1 VTRRNETTPAA
12 PVARNYDYQLTDIM
26 QPSYTPGVAELDD
39 ARAIDVTL
47 IDPNPDQPRRTFD
60 QAADQAA
67 LEKLGASI
75 RRHGVLQPI
84 LVRPIGTRYQIIAG
98 ERRWRAAQLA
108 GLTAI
113 PSILRD
119 ITDDDEVDVLA
130 LLENVHRQ
138 DLTPL
143 DEAHSYQR
151 LLERLHLS
159 KRGLADTLDL
169 NHTHVNNRLLLIE
182 NPAIEQAVQAGT
194 LGVTVAQEL
203 ARAEDPALQQKLIE
217 RAAQGERVR
226 VRDVK
231 SATPPSASQ
240 HAPTSVEI
248 NFHATTDP
256 HPAPIADSQRI
267 DQGDASA
274 VDTSDVEINFHATT
288 PSTPHRVDLDQPTT
302 APLPASTPQA
312 SAAPPPAEGST
323 KGVEEAVDPGQ
334 VRLRDLRIIQ
344 LHTGRDSEPR
354 QFDTADR
361 ATVLRVLRAD
371 LAWLEDI
378 DRRATREASAH
389 D

>member
-1 VTRRNETTPAA
+1 MTRRNETTPAA

-98 ERRWRAAQLA
+98 ERRWRAAQIA

-143 DEAHSYQR
+143 DEAHSYQH

-159 KRGLADTLDL
+159 KRGLADALDL

-182 NPAIEQAVQAGT
+182 NPAIEEAVQAGT

-203 ARAEDPALQQKLIE
+203 ARAEDPALQRELIE
-217 RAAQGERVR
+217 RAKQGERVR

-231 SATPPSASQ
+231 PAMPPVAAPP
-240 HAPTSVEI
+240 APTEVEI
-248 NFHATTDP
+248 NFHATTEP
-256 HPAPIADSQRI
+256 QSAAAADGRRI
-267 DQGDASA
+267 DQSDAGAGDTPS
-274 VDTSDVEINFHATT
+274 VEINFHPTT
-288 PSTPHRVDLDQPTT
+288 PAIPRRVDLDQPTT
-302 APLPASTPQA
+302 DPPPASPPQA
-312 SAAPPPAEGST
+312 TAVRPPAEGSME
-323 KGVEEAVDPGQ
+323 GGGEAINPGH
-334 VRLRDLRIIQ
+334 VRLRDLRLIQ
-344 LHTGRDSEPR
+344 LHLGRDGEPR
-354 QFDTADR
+354 HLDTADR

-378 DRRATREASAH
+378 DRHATREASAH

>member
-1 VTRRNETTPAA
+1 MTRRNDTTPAA

-60 QAADQAA
+60 PAADQAA

-98 ERRWRAAQLA
+98 ERRWRAAQIA

-182 NPAIEQAVQAGT
+182 NPAIEEAVQAGT

-203 ARAEDPALQQKLIE
+203 ARAEDPALQRELIE
-217 RAAQGERVR
+217 RAKQGERVR

-231 SATPPSASQ
+231 PATPPGAAPP
-240 HAPTSVEI
+240 APTGVEI
-248 NFHATTDP
+248 NFHAPTEP
-256 HPAPIADSQRI
+256 QSAAIADGRRI
-267 DQGDASA
+267 DQGDAGA
-274 VDTSDVEINFHATT
+274 VDTPDVEINFHATT
-288 PSTPHRVDLDQPTT
+288 PATPHGADLDQRST
-302 APLPASTPQA
+302 APPPASPPQA
-312 SAAPPPAEGST
+312 SAARPPAEGST
-323 KGVEEAVDPGQ
+323 KGGGEAVTPGQ
-334 VRLRDLRIIQ
+334 VRLRDLRLIQ
-344 LHTGRDSEPR
+344 LREGRDGEPR
-354 QFDTADR
+354 QLDTADT
-361 ATVLRVLRAD
+361 ATVLRILEAD
-371 LAWLEDI
+371 LAWLKDSN
-378 DRRATREASAH
+378 RRAP
-389 D
+389 